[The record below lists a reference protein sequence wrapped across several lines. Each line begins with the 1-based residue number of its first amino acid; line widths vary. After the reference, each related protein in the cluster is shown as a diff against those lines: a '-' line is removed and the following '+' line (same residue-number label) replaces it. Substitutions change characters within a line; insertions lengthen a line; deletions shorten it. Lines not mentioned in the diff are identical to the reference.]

1 MKNVPKK
8 QNMSLDSMFAW
19 HYHNCINKKHLANIL
34 SALPMHK
41 NVSYSLNKSNLL
53 YFVLF
58 GKSLR
63 LCWEGGCQMA
73 KTKSSNNGKQE
84 KKIVPVKPYVKEDG
98 TKVKGHR
105 RSTPN

>member
-1 MKNVPKK
+1 
-8 QNMSLDSMFAW
+8 
-19 HYHNCINKKHLANIL
+19 
-34 SALPMHK
+34 
-41 NVSYSLNKSNLL
+41 
-53 YFVLF
+53 
-58 GKSLR
+58 
-63 LCWEGGCQMA
+63 MA